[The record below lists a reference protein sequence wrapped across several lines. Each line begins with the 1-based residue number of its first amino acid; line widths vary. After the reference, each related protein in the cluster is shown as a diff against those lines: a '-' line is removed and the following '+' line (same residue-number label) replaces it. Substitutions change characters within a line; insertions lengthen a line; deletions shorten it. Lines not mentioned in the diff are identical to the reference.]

1 MSTEIII
8 FGIVFFGLGITSY
21 RIGIKRGVEIALCQL
36 YDQKL
41 ITFGIDGVL
50 EPHPDVKKR

>member
-1 MSTEIII
+1 MVAEIIV
-8 FGIVFFGLGITSY
+8 FGFVFFGLGVTSY
-21 RIGIKRGVEIALCQL
+21 RIGVKRGVEIALCQL

-50 EPHPDVKKR
+50 KPHPDVNKR